1 MWWLAAN
8 WTCYLNLILCSE
20 RTGPCSVALL
30 LAIVTII
37 LVENTHQLGI
47 QSLQH
52 CLNLFVFLSIQYFL
66 HLFHTFVQLFVV
78 VCDNDDMK
86 RFKILKNVFL
96 LFVCASATDCDST
109 TTTFFDNFL
118 SFSFRSDD
126 FTDVIGFRIVD
137 SLLSQIY
144 FFEFFERFIVFGRD
158 ETKII

>member
-1 MWWLAAN
+1 M
-8 WTCYLNLILCSE
+8 
-20 RTGPCSVALL
+20 ALL

-37 LVENTHQLGI
+37 VVENTHQLGI
-47 QSLQH
+47 QPLQH
-52 CLNLFVFLSIQYFL
+52 CLDLFVLLSIQYFL

-86 RFKILKNVFL
+86 RFKILENVFL

-137 SLLSQIY
+137 SLLSEIY
-144 FFEFFERFIVFGRD
+144 FFEFFEGFIVFGRD

>member
-1 MWWLAAN
+1 
-8 WTCYLNLILCSE
+8 
-20 RTGPCSVALL
+20 VALL

-37 LVENTHQLGI
+37 VVENTHQLGI
-47 QSLQH
+47 QPLQH
-52 CLNLFVFLSIQYFL
+52 CLDLFVLLSIQYFL

-86 RFKILKNVFL
+86 RFKILENVFL

-137 SLLSQIY
+137 SLLSEIY
-144 FFEFFERFIVFGRD
+144 FFEFFEGFIVFGRD